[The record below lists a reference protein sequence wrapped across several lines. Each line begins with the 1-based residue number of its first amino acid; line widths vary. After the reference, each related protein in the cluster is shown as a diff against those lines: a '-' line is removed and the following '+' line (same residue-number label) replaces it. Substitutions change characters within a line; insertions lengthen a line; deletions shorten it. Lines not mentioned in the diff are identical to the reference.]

1 MRRLAVLLLTLLCA
15 AGCSSSTAR
24 QPGEA
29 TPAVGRFASANPGS
43 VNTYWLQAPQGLVI
57 VDTQRS
63 LTDAHAALA
72 AARATGSPIAAILI
86 THSHPDH
93 VGGVGVFHQ
102 ASPDASI
109 YASAPVDTSMRT
121 DPLHFYDVTRALP
134 NSDYAP
140 QITYPD
146 HTFAPDTPIEPAGI
160 PLETAEFGPGESET
174 STVYFDPKSQALFAG
189 DLMTDKATPA
199 LLEGHSCGWLVDL
212 DRLRTRFPHI
222 ATIYPGH
229 GAPGGPA
236 LIDEQRTYLEHFRHV
251 VRTAL
256 PDDIDLTQDKLNSIA
271 AELSRDYPGYP
282 SVASLPTLLEENI
295 KSVAKEIRAEDPE
308 TLPIPCRAG

>member
-1 MRRLAVLLLTLLCA
+1 MKRSTVSLLALLCV
-15 AGCSSSTAR
+15 AGCSSTVEHP
-24 QPGEA
+24 PGESA
-29 TPAVGRFASANPGS
+29 PVVGRFASANPGS
-43 VNTYWLQAPQGLVI
+43 VNTYWWQAPQGLVV

-72 AARATGSPIAAILI
+72 AAEATGSPIAAVLI

-102 ASPDASI
+102 ASPNAPV

-134 NSDYAP
+134 NSDYAL

-146 HTFAPDTPIEPAGI
+146 HTFAPGATIDAAGTA
-160 PLETAEFGPGESET
+160 LETAEFGPGETET
-174 STVYFDPKSQALFAG
+174 ATAYYDPKTRALFAG
-189 DLMTDKATPA
+189 DLVADKATPA

-222 ATIYPGH
+222 RTIYPGH
-229 GAPGGPA
+229 GAPGGPE
-236 LIDEQRTYLEHFRHV
+236 LIEEQRTYLEHFRHL
-251 VRTAL
+251 VRAAL
-256 PDDIDLTQDKLNSIA
+256 PDGTDLTEDKLNSIT

-282 SVASLPTLLEENI
+282 SVASLPTLVEENV
-295 KSVAKEIRAEDPE
+295 KSVAREIRAEDPG
-308 TLPIPCRAG
+308 TLPTPCRAG